1 MVRIIRMVA
10 ADEAVPATTS
20 SLARVGARL
29 QVRLDPR
36 VLRAIM
42 VRSVAPAERSR
53 PATGL
58 HDLEAIQ
65 RFASSSGAF
74 TFFDAPWT
82 PVFLFVLFAFHW
94 MLGVLAVFSG
104 CLLLAI
110 ALVNQARTGTLQQE
124 AGEATANASHFI
136 EQVRAGG
143 ETVQGLG
150 MLHAVLA
157 RSGALRNL
165 LLDKTLAASD
175 RNGFYGVLTRT
186 LRLFLQSMMLG
197 LGAWLA
203 LRGEVTPGIMTAPER
218 DAAGADPHRAAGA
231 AGAAGGAEPDRG
243 VAGGAVRGGARRCP
257 GASAS
262 ASPWRGRSTAR
273 PRW

>member
-175 RNGFYGVLTRT
+175 RNGFYAGP
-186 LRLFLQSMMLG
+186 

-262 ASPWRGRSTAR
+262 ASPWRWRSTAR